1 MAIKQAPTLKD
12 VIYNGTHGNLSVA
25 IGKVPQG
32 VFAATDVIE
41 LLKLDAGVKLVDLT
55 LVVTNV
61 DAKAASATVEAE
73 IKPKGKTAIKV
84 SDLDLKAVGDQ
95 RAEGWFP
102 KELYDVPCT
111 LQLKVTGAFK
121 ADDEVYFKAFTT
133 SVGSL

>member
-25 IGKVPQG
+25 MGKVPQG
-32 VFAATDVIE
+32 VFAANDVIE
-41 LLKLDAGVKLVDLT
+41 LLKLDSGVKLVDLT
-55 LVVTNV
+55 LVVAAVNSS
-61 DAKAASATVEAE
+61 ASATVEAE

-84 SDLDLKAVGDQ
+84 SDLDLKAVGDKH
-95 RAEGWFP
+95 AEGWFP

-111 LQLKVTGAFK
+111 LQLKVTGAFQ
-121 ADDEVYFKAFTT
+121 AGDEVYFKAFTT